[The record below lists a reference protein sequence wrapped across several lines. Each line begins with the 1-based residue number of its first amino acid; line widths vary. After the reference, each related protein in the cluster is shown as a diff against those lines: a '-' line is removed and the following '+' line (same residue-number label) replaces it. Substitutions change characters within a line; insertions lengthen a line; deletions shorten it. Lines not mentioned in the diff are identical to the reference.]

1 MNARGAFRRLEKKF
15 LEKHKAFSFDY
26 TTAAASRMIDRVF
39 FCFFVFPLLRLNRW
53 NMALTTNMPKTA
65 FLLLSSKG

>member
-39 FCFFVFPLLRLNRW
+39 FLLLRL
-53 NMALTTNMPKTA
+53 
-65 FLLLSSKG
+65 SSSSLE